1 MHIIDY
7 IFNLGGNFSVQI
19 SGMSE
24 TTGKFNAEIKRTHGL
39 IDAFTA
45 SMAKFN
51 IVSVGVGNL
60 SRTFA
65 ELTKIGITLDS
76 QMHDLSAVAGVMGD
90 TLQQFE
96 GYARASAKTFGTD
109 AAVAVEDTA
118 TNYQTLRVDALSDDD
133 YDLVSYE
140 IRNKSC

>member
-7 IFNLGGNFSVQI
+7 IFNLGGNFSAQI

-51 IVSVGVGNL
+51 VVSEGVGNL

-65 ELTKIGITLDS
+65 ELTKFGITLDS
-76 QMHDLSAVAGVMGD
+76 QMHDLSAVAGVTGD
-90 TLQQFE
+90 TLQLIE

-109 AAVAVEDTA
+109 ATVAVEGSA
-118 TNYQTLRVDALSDDD
+118 TNYQTLRVDALSDD